1 MVCHSEL
8 YMIYKG
14 NNKITMPNAG
24 IKLTTFRLGHFPSTF
39 VPHATEA
46 IQKDSSNGGVK
57 AALEN
62 YQHAGDEQVLNF
74 NTCVDFELCPGFDD
88 IHVL

>member
-1 MVCHSEL
+1 MQ
-8 YMIYKG
+8 
-14 NNKITMPNAG
+14 G

-39 VPHATEA
+39 LPHATETV
-46 IQKDSSNGGVK
+46 QKDSSNGGVK

-62 YQHAGDEQVLNF
+62 CQPTGSEQVLNF
-74 NTCVDFELCPGFDD
+74 NTCVDFELCLGFDG